1 MTGAALATLL
11 AGHGLAAEEIAAKT
25 ALFDLVLS
33 HAALWRAGHHHA
45 WWIPGRLEVF
55 GKHTDYAGGR
65 TLVAAVPRG
74 FAVLAT
80 ARTDGVVHIVDARR
94 NQEITVQTPS
104 VGTDSGRQTGWRH
117 YADVVIRRLERNFP
131 MASLGAEIVIASD
144 LPRASGMSSSSALLI
159 AIANALVRIGG
170 IDRRAEWQAN
180 ITGRQDA
187 AGYFACIEN
196 GSTFGSLEGDAG
208 VGTHGGSEDHAAIL
222 TGAARHL
229 SAFAFVPMRAIG
241 LVRMPEQWAFVLT
254 PSGIPARKAG
264 TAREAYNM
272 LARRTSILCDLWNA
286 QAGAPAPS
294 LAAALSEP
302 AGGAG
307 ELSRASSPLAV
318 ERLRA
323 IVRRSHVPGSPAEVL
338 EKRLDHFIREDGRIS
353 QAIEAFRAADPG
365 RLGALAADSQQDA
378 EALLGNQIPETSG
391 LARAA
396 LDLGA
401 FAACSFGAGFGGS
414 LWALIE
420 RDRAEAFAR
429 RWHPD
434 AFVATPGPPVVELTG
449 PADS

>member
-1 MTGAALATLL
+1 MTGAARAALL

-80 ARTDGVVHIVDARR
+80 ARADGVVHIVDARR
-94 NQEITVQTPS
+94 NQEISVQTPS
-104 VGTDSGRQTGWRH
+104 SVNDSGRQTGWRH
-117 YADVVIRRLERNFP
+117 YVDVAVRRLERNFP
-131 MASLGAEIVIASD
+131 MAPLGAEIVIASD

-159 AIANALVRIGG
+159 GIANALVRVGG

-180 ITGRQDA
+180 IAGRQDA

-222 TGAARHL
+222 TGVARHL
-229 SAFAFVPMRAIG
+229 SGFAFVPMRGIG
-241 LVRMPEQWAFVLT
+241 LVRMPERWSFVLT
-254 PSGIPARKAG
+254 PSGIPAQKAG

-272 LARRTSILCDLWNA
+272 LARRTSILRDLWNA
-286 QAGAPAPS
+286 EAGAPAPS
-294 LAAALSEP
+294 LGAALSEP
-302 AGGAG
+302 AAGAA
-307 ELSRASSPLAV
+307 ELSRASPPAV

-323 IVRRSHVPGSPAEVL
+323 IVRRSHVPGSPADVL
-338 EKRLDHFIREDGRIS
+338 EKRLDHFIREDGRIP
-353 QAIEAFRAADPG
+353 QAIEAFRAADAD
-365 RLGALAADSQQDA
+365 RLGALAADSQQEA

-420 RDRAEAFAR
+420 RDRAEGFAR

-434 AFVATPGPPVVELTG
+434 AFVATPGPPVLELSGPVE
-449 PADS
+449 S